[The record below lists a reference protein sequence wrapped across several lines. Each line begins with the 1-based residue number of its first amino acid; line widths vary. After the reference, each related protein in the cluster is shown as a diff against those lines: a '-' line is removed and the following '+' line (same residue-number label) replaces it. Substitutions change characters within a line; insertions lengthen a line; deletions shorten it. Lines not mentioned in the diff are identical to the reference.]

1 MATEDKKYWLGLED
15 KDGLND
21 GTSKEFDLD
30 HPVMSG
36 IDNALTKE
44 KSTRRDFLKVL
55 GFSVSAAAIAASCE
69 MPVRKSI
76 PYTIKPEEIIPGIP
90 NYYATAYTKGG
101 EYNSLLV
108 KTREGRP
115 ILFEGNK
122 MSSITRGGVN
132 SKAMG
137 SLLSLYDDNRIKNP
151 LKGKEKSSWDLVT
164 KEILEK
170 LAATTGKIAFL
181 SSTILSPSVKRAIS
195 KFSEKYTTTEHVQ
208 FDAVS
213 YSGLLDANFENFGK
227 RAIPNY
233 KFDQAELIVAIGAD
247 FLGSWINPTE
257 YTSAYG
263 IKRKVDN
270 LGRHIQIE
278 SIPTLS
284 GSNADL
290 RIPVKASE
298 EDLAV
303 IRLYNLLAKKAGA
316 TTYSDSSFKNEKLTT
331 VANELWATQG
341 HSIVVSGSNNKGT
354 QLIVNAINTIL
365 GNYGKTIDMA
375 SASFAK
381 QGDDTKLNTLLAD
394 MNAGKVGAVIV
405 LDTNPA
411 YFLADKFT
419 SALSKVALKIDLSE
433 RNTETTAFVDYVCPS
448 DHFLETWSDAI
459 PREGVYATIQPAIA
473 PLYDTKNTI
482 EIIMSF
488 AGETVEAYDFTK
500 ETCKT
505 EVFAKQNK
513 YNTAELLWTNTV
525 HDGEANFTS
534 VSEEST
540 SSFIDLSSSSSSVLK
555 ASQLGGDLEIKF
567 YESSK
572 IGDGSVSDNPW
583 VLELADPITRI
594 AWDQYFVANPSWVK
608 DENNDLLHNH
618 KNKDYKVITVTVDGK
633 EITLPVVAL
642 PGVPM
647 GVLGV
652 SYGFGRKN
660 VSHNDL
666 GRGTSL
672 YPIANRTSSVYACSW
687 SNTGTV
693 YKVAVMQQEHRLEH
707 EGLGGVKTRLI
718 VKETTLEEY
727 KVNAAAGNVI
737 NEGMGWVDRKEWV
750 EKHMNSLYGPEGVE
764 IPHSQEYGG
773 AHVEKLAA
781 GHHWGMAVDLNSC
794 TGCGACVVACNVENN
809 VPIVGQDE
817 VRRAHDMNWLRI
829 DKYHTGEEDNPQVV
843 FQPLMCQHCDNA
855 PCENV
860 CPVNATNHSSEGLNQ
875 MIYNRCIG
883 TRYCANN
890 CPYKVRRFNWF
901 DYQGADSFSKDD
913 EMILPIVNNDFDGAL
928 SYEDDEHK
936 LGMHQSMARMV
947 LNPDVTVRGRGV
959 IEKCSFCVQ
968 RVQLG
973 KLEAKKG
980 NHALED
986 GAISTACQSVCPTNA
1001 IEFGDTN
1008 NDDSKVR
1015 KAWDDE
1021 RAFGVIEEI
1030 HTLPSVR
1037 YLVKVRNQKQGDYN
1051 A

>member
-1 MATEDKKYWLGLED
+1 MATEDKKYWLGLAD
-15 KDGLND
+15 KEGLNE
-21 GTSKEFDLD
+21 GSSKEFDLD

-36 IDNALTKE
+36 LDNALTKE

-122 MSSITRGGVN
+122 ISSITRGGVN

-151 LKGKEKSSWDLVT
+151 LKGKEKSSWAAVN
-164 KEILEK
+164 KEISEK
-170 LAATTGKIAFL
+170 LATTTGKIAFL
-181 SSTILSPSVKRAIS
+181 SSTILSPSVKRAIA
-195 KFSEKYTTTEHVQ
+195 KFSEKYATTEHVE
-208 FDAVS
+208 FDAIS
-213 YSGLLDANFENFGK
+213 YAGLLDANFENFGK

-233 KFDQAELIVAIGAD
+233 KFDEADLVVAIGAD

-257 YTSAYG
+257 YTSSYG
-263 IKRKVDN
+263 VKRKVDN

-278 SIPTLS
+278 SVPTLS

-298 EDLAV
+298 EELAV
-303 IRLYNLLAKKAGA
+303 IRLYNLLAQKANA
-316 TTYSDSSFKNEKLTT
+316 TTYSDSSFVNEKLVT
-331 VANELWATQG
+331 VANELWAAKG
-341 HSIVVSGSNNKGT
+341 HSIVISGSNNKGT
-354 QLIVNAINTIL
+354 QLIVNAINTML
-365 GNYGKTIDMA
+365 GNYGQTIDMA

-513 YNTAELLWTNTV
+513 YGSLELLWTNTV
-525 HDGEANFTS
+525 HDGEANFTPL
-534 VSEEST
+534 VTENIST
-540 SSFIDLSSSSSSVLK
+540 FIDLSSAAATILR
-555 ASQLGGDLEIKF
+555 ASNLAGDIEIKF
-567 YESSK
+567 YENSK
-572 IGDGSVSDNPW
+572 LGDGSLTDNPW

-594 AWDQYFVANPSWVK
+594 SWDHYILANPTWVK
-608 DENNDLLHNH
+608 ENGLLHNH
-618 KNKDYKVITVTVDGK
+618 KNKKYNEITVSVNGK
-633 EITLPVVAL
+633 DITLPVVAL
-642 PGVPM
+642 PGMPM

-652 SYGFGRKN
+652 SYGMGRTN
-660 VSHNDL
+660 VAHPDL
-666 GRGTSL
+666 GRGASL
-672 YPIANRTSSVYACSW
+672 YPMVKGGASVYSASW
-687 SNTGTV
+687 SNAGTT
-693 YKVAVMQQEHRLEH
+693 KQVAIMQQEHRLEH
-707 EGLGGVKTRLI
+707 KGLGGVKTRKI

-737 NEGMGWVDRKEWV
+737 NEGMGWVDRNEWV
-750 EKHMNSLYGPEGVE
+750 EKHMTSLYGPEGKE

-773 AHVEKLAA
+773 AHVEKLSQ
-781 GHHWGMAVDLNSC
+781 GHHWGMAIDLNSC

-809 VPIVGQDE
+809 VPVVGQNE

-843 FQPLMCQHCDNA
+843 FQPMMCQHCDNA

-875 MIYNRCIG
+875 MVYNRCIG

-913 EMILPIVNNDFDGAL
+913 EMILPIVNNDFDGDL
-928 SYEDDEHK
+928 SYESDEHK
-936 LGMHQSMARMV
+936 LGLHDSMARMV

-980 NHALED
+980 NHPLAD
-986 GAISTACQSVCPTNA
+986 GAITTACQSVCPTNA

-1037 YLVKVRNQKQGDYN
+1037 YLVKVRNQKTGDYN